1 MKKHT
6 LISLPLLIASCFSGA
21 ALAHVAY
28 LKPLQFEPVR
38 GGKVTLDAS
47 FAEQFFVPEA
57 AITNASFEVV
67 TPGGKLVSVEKVV
80 DLSTRNVLEH
90 TLEEEGTYQ
99 FSTGKRMGAIFRVY
113 EKDGERGSMRGNEKP
128 LPEGAILKE
137 HFQSVTFATTYVT
150 KKGPS
155 EQALAPKND
164 GLEIVAVNHP
174 NSLFANESFNFK
186 VLFNGKPVTD
196 HEISVYQGKDQFA
209 EESDVEKI
217 TTNAKGQ
224 ASFTPSAQDVY
235 LMQVRL
241 RTDAPDGADVPT
253 YSYTTTLSFEA
264 Y

>member
-6 LISLPLLIASCFSGA
+6 LISLPLLIASSFSGA

-67 TPGGKLVSVEKVV
+67 TPSGKLVSVEKVV

-113 EKDGERGSMRGNEKP
+113 EKDGERGSMQVMESLYLRCDT
-128 LPEGAILKE
+128 KE

-150 KKGPS
+150 KKG
-155 EQALAPKND
+155 E
-164 GLEIVAVNHP
+164 VN
-174 NSLFANESFNFK
+174 
-186 VLFNGKPVTD
+186 
-196 HEISVYQGKDQFA
+196 
-209 EESDVEKI
+209 
-217 TTNAKGQ
+217 
-224 ASFTPSAQDVY
+224 
-235 LMQVRL
+235 R
-241 RTDAPDGADVPT
+241 R
-253 YSYTTTLSFEA
+253 
-264 Y
+264 

>member
-6 LISLPLLIASCFSGA
+6 LISLPLLIASCFSSA

-67 TPGGKLVSVEKVV
+67 TPSGKLVSVEKVV

-155 EQALAPKND
+155 EQALA
-164 GLEIVAVNHP
+164 
-174 NSLFANESFNFK
+174 NESFNFK

-196 HEISVYQGKDQFA
+196 HEVSVYQGKDQFA

-241 RTDAPDGADVPT
+241 RTDAPEGADVPT

>member
-6 LISLPLLIASCFSGA
+6 LISLPLLIASSFSGA

-67 TPGGKLVSVEKVV
+67 TPSGKQVSVEKVV

-155 EQALAPKND
+155 EQALAPRND

-209 EESDVEKI
+209 EESDVEKL

-235 LMQVRL
+235 LMQV
-241 RTDAPDGADVPT
+241 
-253 YSYTTTLSFEA
+253 
-264 Y
+264 

>member
-6 LISLPLLIASCFSGA
+6 LISLPLLIASCFSGTS
-21 ALAHVAY
+21 LAHVAY

-57 AITNASFEVV
+57 AISNASFEVI
-67 TPGGKLVSVEKVV
+67 TPSGDLMSVDNVV

-113 EKDGERGSMRGNEKP
+113 EKDGERGSMRGNDEP
-128 LPEGAILKE
+128 LPKGAVLKE
-137 HFQSVTFATTYVT
+137 HFQSVTFASTYVT
-150 KKGPS
+150 KKGPT
-155 EQALAPKND
+155 ENALAPRNE
-164 GLEIVAVNHP
+164 GLEFVAINHP
-174 NSLFANESFNFK
+174 NSLFANESFSFK
-186 VLFNGKPVTD
+186 VLFNGKPLTD
-196 HEISVYQGKDQFA
+196 HDVSIYQGKDQFA

-217 TTNAKGQ
+217 TTDAKGQ
-224 ASFTPSAQDVY
+224 AAFTPSAQDVY

-241 RTDAPDGADVPT
+241 RTDAPEGAEVPT